1 MNQMARPPVR
11 LNIERVVLD
20 GVRFN
25 AAETAQ
31 FRAALIRELTTLL
44 HAGGLPADLTGGA
57 VPSAAAPSFVPPATS
72 QPAPLARAIAASV
85 YQSLGRAL

>member
-1 MNQMARPPVR
+1 MNQAARPPVR

-25 AAETAQ
+25 AAEAAQ
-31 FRAALIRELTTLL
+31 FQALLVRELTTLL
-44 HAGGLPADLTGGA
+44 RAGGLPADIAGGA
-57 VPSAAAPSFVPPATS
+57 VPRVAAQSFVPPAMS